1 MYFDEINADQH
12 LILEG
17 IIKEYQP
24 QKLNDYEQLN
34 DIEELLKGQPNQELQ
49 QQRQPKISI
58 QPEIQVENHYTNDN
72 EELYKLLLHQFTL
85 GEYPVSNRESIKQ
98 TEQIK
103 HIPYILDYVDQL
115 EKEPYQVTQKQ
126 NEDSDLIQHYE
137 NQKQAN
143 NTFQEVKMDRKIKDH
158 YSQISQ
164 NDFRIKCITCFSTT
178 IAIGT
183 TKGYIYL
190 INDKII
196 KLESDPSITTCPI
209 ISLRFNEDG
218 QFLVAISQ
226 QQILLYNKNKF
237 CKSFQKMTEGIPI
250 TMNMLIGNK
259 DFVCQFLICDS
270 LGKVNLMKIRK
281 NLFTYGIEKNPLLND
296 NTFGIC
302 HCCESMKNKDVQT
315 VLFVCKATV
324 LIAIVEPKIFLV
336 FKKSYEVKKRQL
348 LCAKWQIESEYPV
361 LAVSYGKE
369 IEILK
374 MNYENK
380 DGKFIT
386 NFEVVYTYTLN
397 EDIQFL
403 TWMSDNILFLK
414 NDRKKYSLVAIS
426 EIADNNVLV
435 VQSQLSQD
443 VADQQIGDDKI
454 QSFQNTIC
462 QNHNQLYYIQIEEN
476 GHQKQNIVHYQ
487 LITWQDYIEQLTSNH
502 KWTECMGL
510 CLYLYLGKQ
519 LKFAGLPRNGRQ
531 EFLRPYFNER
541 LKQFVE
547 ISISHQT
554 INALIPTIIEFMVT
568 IESYEYLFREIKS
581 LLQNHNLELQ
591 FYNCLEP
598 FILKNNIKFIPDD
611 SLKDIMIY
619 LINQKSKL
627 NILKQLIINLD
638 IKLLDPI
645 IIQQLC
651 IENNLFTLLIYIS
664 PRVDEDY
671 KTPLFK
677 MYAVFRQLSKGD
689 QLSLERYFKSIQM
702 EMTNNQQMIDKEIQL
717 LGYKC
722 LWNLHML
729 LIGELFPQQKIPE
742 SQWALIMAEILSW
755 LLQYDTLE
763 EFLKIDTPIF
773 LNELLIIFTNKEK
786 YEQLN
791 TLKTI
796 IAGEQLKVDDLTLS
810 EIIILLL
817 ESSSQKLN
825 ILNQLSTFVY
835 EIMKLGYKIKYEHFI
850 NVLQCHF
857 KDPHVTLQTLVEKS
871 NLKFQNLEY
880 KQQDFNILNKNSR
893 DSVFIDYINKFKD
906 RLINDQE
913 TVSMLIQESTCS
925 EVQSI
930 RVKSQLYFIKDQWQF
945 CLQSLLTSNY
955 EEDKIF
961 IFDYIEQMIN
971 IGQYSQ
977 VRNEILQ
984 YVLSIVPQLVSICAE
999 KLRQTLQYYNEEDYK
1014 TAIEMLDSHPNLK
1027 LKLLSEI
1034 IQEKRNNKQL
1044 VEDKLMISFFKLIC
1058 QYHPNDAYE
1067 QLQHGDFPQDECLK
1081 LCQEYQIM
1089 KGEAFL
1095 KERSGRYMEALN
1107 QYFDIISI
1115 ELKKMQ
1121 VIEYDHQ
1128 SQIEQIQI
1136 LILPCLKICRDNHS
1150 NEEDSTSYWFT
1161 LVIRMVQLR
1170 EEFKYNKN
1178 IFKSLNNVYQV
1189 MLEELLE
1196 RVHLYQIIINIK
1208 ILFGSFTHLEELR
1221 RTFSMLLSS
1230 CSFEL
1235 YNQQQLIK
1243 VLQLDYMKNL
1253 MSLYELQQ
1261 IGVNFSPQCQTCFE
1275 IRNQS
1280 ILAFMG
1286 CSHLYH
1292 HGCAPKIQNMI
1303 VCEQCLNVNS
1313 YKLRIQLDSIV
1324 QKNGR
1329 QMPTIKMK
1337 VQEQKED
1344 EEMTKEE
1351 IRMNRINKWKRHD
1364 IENEISEQQYY

>member
-1 MYFDEINADQH
+1 MYKDEIVADQH
-12 LILEG
+12 LILED
-17 IIKEYQP
+17 IINEQQP
-24 QKLNDYEQLN
+24 QKFHEYEQFN
-34 DIEELLKGQPNQELQ
+34 DIEELLIGRPSLVKDQ
-49 QQRQPKISI
+49 QIQPKISI
-58 QPEIQVENHYTNDN
+58 QPEIQVENQYTND
-72 EELYKLLLHQFTL
+72 EIDKLLHQFIL
-85 GEYPVSNRESIKQ
+85 GEYPTSNRESIKQ

-115 EKEPYQVTQKQ
+115 EKEPYLVTQKEI
-126 NEDSDLIQHYE
+126 EDSDLMQHYE
-137 NQKQAN
+137 SQKQAN
-143 NTFQEVKMDRKIKDH
+143 NTFQEVKMDRKLKDL
-158 YSQISQ
+158 YSSIFQ
-164 NDFRIKCITCFSTT
+164 NDFRIKCITCFGTT

-183 TKGYIYL
+183 TKGFIYL
-190 INDKII
+190 ISDKIV
-196 KLESDPSITTCPI
+196 KLESDPSITICPI
-209 ISLRFNEDG
+209 ICLRFNEDG
-218 QFLVAISQ
+218 QFLIAISQ

-237 CKSFQKMTEGIPI
+237 CKAFQKMTEGIPI

-259 DFVCQFLICDS
+259 DFVCQFLVCDS

-281 NLFTYGIEKNPLLND
+281 NLFAYGIEKNPLLND
-296 NTFGIC
+296 TTFGIC
-302 HCCESMKNKDVQT
+302 HCCESMRNKDVQI
-315 VLFVCKATV
+315 VVFVYKNTV

-348 LCAKWQIESEYPV
+348 LCAKWQIESEQPI
-361 LAVSYGKE
+361 LAVSNGKD

-380 DGKFIT
+380 DGRFIT
-386 NFEVVYTYTLN
+386 NFELLYTYTLN
-397 EDIQFL
+397 DDIQFL
-403 TWMSDNILFLK
+403 AWMSDNILILK

-435 VQSQLSQD
+435 VQSQLQYD

-476 GHQKQNIVHYQ
+476 GHQQQNIIHYQ
-487 LITWQDYIEQLTSNH
+487 LITWQDYIEQLISNLM
-502 KWTECMGL
+502 WTECMGL

-547 ISISHQT
+547 ISISHKT
-554 INALIPTIIEFMVT
+554 IGDLIPTVIEFMVT
-568 IESYEYLFREIKS
+568 IESYQYLFREIKS
-581 LLQNHNLELQ
+581 ILKNNNLELQ

-598 FILKNNIKFIPDD
+598 FILKNTIKFIPDD
-611 SLKDIMIY
+611 TLKDIMIY

-645 IIQQLC
+645 IVQQLC

-677 MYAVFRQLSKGD
+677 MYAVFRQLVKGD
-689 QLSLERYFKSIQM
+689 QSSLEKYFKSIQM
-702 EMTNNQQMIDKEIQL
+702 EMTNNKQMIDKEIQL

-742 SQWALIMAEILSW
+742 EQWASILAEILSW

-763 EFLKIDTPIF
+763 EFLKIDAPIF
-773 LNELLIIFTNKEK
+773 LNELLIIFTEKDK
-786 YEQLN
+786 YEQLQQ
-791 TLKTI
+791 LKIT
-796 IAGEQLKVDDLTLS
+796 IAGDQLQVDDLTLS
-810 EIIILLL
+810 EIIVLLL
-817 ESSSQKLN
+817 EASSKILN
-825 ILNQLSTFVY
+825 IENQISTFVY
-835 EIMKLGYKIKYEHFI
+835 EIMKLGYKIKYEHFL
-850 NVLQCHF
+850 NVLKFHF
-857 KDPHVTLQTLVEKS
+857 KDPYVTLQTLVEKS
-871 NLKFQNLEY
+871 NLRFQNLEY
-880 KQQDFNILNKNSR
+880 LKQQDINRNIR
-893 DSVFIDYINKFKD
+893 DSVFIDYINQFKQ

-913 TVSMLIQESTCS
+913 TISILIQESSCS

-945 CLQSLLTSNY
+945 CLQGLLTSNS

-971 IGQYSQ
+971 LNQYCK

-999 KLRQTLQYYNEEDYK
+999 KLRKILQYYNEEDYK
-1014 TAIEMLDSHPNLK
+1014 IAIEMLDSHPDLK

-1034 IQEKRNNKQL
+1034 IQEKRNNKLL

-1058 QYHPNDAYE
+1058 QYHQKDAYE

-1081 LCQEYQIM
+1081 LCQEYKIM
-1089 KGEAFL
+1089 KGVAFL

-1107 QYFDIISI
+1107 LYFDIIST

-1121 VIEYDHQ
+1121 VIEYDQQ

-1136 LILPCLKICRDNHS
+1136 LILPCLKICRDNNS
-1150 NEEDSTSYWFT
+1150 NEEDSTNYWFT

-1170 EEFKYNKN
+1170 EEFKYNKD

-1221 RTFSMLLSS
+1221 RSFSKLLSS

-1243 VLQLDYMKNL
+1243 VLQMDYMKNL
-1253 MSLYELQQ
+1253 MSLYNLQQ
-1261 IGVNFSPQCQTCFE
+1261 IGVNFNPQCQTCFE
-1275 IRNQS
+1275 IRNQQ

-1292 HGCAPKIQNMI
+1292 LGCAPKIQNMI
-1303 VCEQCLNVNS
+1303 VCEQCLNQNS
-1313 YKLRIQLDSIV
+1313 YKLRIQLDSV
-1324 QKNGR
+1324 VYKNGR
-1329 QMPTIKMK
+1329 QIPTIKMK
-1337 VQEQKED
+1337 AQDQTED
-1344 EEMTKEE
+1344 DEMTKDE
-1351 IRMNRINKWKRHD
+1351 IRMNRINKWKRYD

>member
-1 MYFDEINADQH
+1 MYKDEIIADKH
-12 LILEG
+12 LILED
-17 IIKEYQP
+17 IINEQQP
-24 QKLNDYEQLN
+24 QKFNEYEQFN
-34 DIEELLKGQPNQELQ
+34 DIEELLKGQPSFVKEQ
-49 QQRQPKISI
+49 QIEPKISI
-58 QPEIQVENHYTNDN
+58 QQEIQIENQYTN
-72 EELYKLLLHQFTL
+72 EEIDKLLHQFTL
-85 GEYPVSNRESIKQ
+85 GNIQLVIEKVLN
-98 TEQIK
+98 
-103 HIPYILDYVDQL
+103 YVDQL
-115 EKEPYQVTQKQ
+115 EKEPYQVTQKGI
-126 NEDSDLIQHYE
+126 EDSDLMQHYE
-137 NQKQAN
+137 TQKQAN
-143 NTFQEVKMDRKIKDH
+143 NTFQEVKMDRKLKDL
-158 YSQISQ
+158 YSSIFQ
-164 NDFRIKCITCFSTT
+164 NDFRIKCITCFGTT
-178 IAIGT
+178 FAIGT
-183 TKGYIYL
+183 TKGFIYL
-190 INDKII
+190 ISDKIV
-196 KLESDPSITTCPI
+196 KLELDPSITICPI
-209 ISLRFNEDG
+209 ICLRFNEDG
-218 QFLVAISQ
+218 QFLIAVSQ

-237 CKSFQKMTEGIPI
+237 CKAFQKMTEGIPI
-250 TMNMLIGNK
+250 TINMLIGNK

-281 NLFTYGIEKNPLLND
+281 NLFAYGIEKNPLLND
-296 NTFGIC
+296 TIFGVC
-302 HCCESMKNKDVQT
+302 HCESMRNKDVQ
-315 VLFVCKATV
+315 VVVFVYKTTV
-324 LIAIVEPKIFLV
+324 LIAIVDPKIFLV

-348 LCAKWQIESEYPV
+348 ICAKWQIESEQPV
-361 LAVSYGKE
+361 LAVSNGKE

-380 DGKFIT
+380 EGKFIT
-386 NFEVVYTYTLN
+386 NFELVYTYILN
-397 EDIQFL
+397 DDIQFL
-403 TWMSDNILFLK
+403 VWMSDNILFLK
-414 NDRKKYSLVAIS
+414 NDRKKYSLLITIS

-435 VQSQLSQD
+435 VQSQLQHD

-476 GHQKQNIVHYQ
+476 GHQQQNIIHYQ
-487 LITWQDYIEQLTSNH
+487 LITWQDYIEQLISNLM
-502 KWTECMGL
+502 WTECMGL

-519 LKFAGLPRNGRQ
+519 LKFAGLPKNGRQ
-531 EFLRPYFNER
+531 EYLRPYFNER

-547 ISISHQT
+547 VSISHKT
-554 INALIPTIIEFMVT
+554 IGDLIPTIIEFMVT
-568 IESYEYLFREIKS
+568 IGSYKYLFREIKS
-581 LLQNHNLELQ
+581 ILQKNNLEIQ

-598 FILKNNIKFIPDD
+598 FILKNTIKFIPDD
-611 SLKDIMIY
+611 ALKDIMIY
-619 LINQKSKL
+619 LRNQKSKL

-645 IIQQLC
+645 IVQQLC

-677 MYAVFRQLSKGD
+677 MYAVYRQLIKGD

-702 EMTNNQQMIDKEIQL
+702 EMTNNKQMIDKEIQL

-742 SQWALIMAEILSW
+742 EQWASILSEILSW

-763 EFLKIDTPIF
+763 EFLKIDAPIF
-773 LNELLIIFTNKEK
+773 LNELLIIFTEKDK
-786 YEQLN
+786 YEQLQL
-791 TLKTI
+791 LKTT
-796 IAGEQLKVDDLTLS
+796 IAGEQLQVDDLTLS
-810 EIIILLL
+810 EIIVLLL
-817 ESSSQKLN
+817 EASSKKLN
-825 ILNQLSTFVY
+825 IENQLSTFVY
-835 EIMKLGYKIKYEHFI
+835 EIMKLGYKIKYEHFL
-850 NVLQCHF
+850 NVLKFHF
-857 KDPHVTLQTLVEKS
+857 KDPYLTLQTLVEKS
-871 NLKFQNLEY
+871 NLRFQNLDY
-880 KQQDFNILNKNSR
+880 LQKQDINRNIR
-893 DSVFIDYINKFKD
+893 DSVFIDYINQFKQ

-913 TVSMLIQESTCS
+913 IISILIQESSCS
-925 EVQSI
+925 EVQSV

-945 CLQSLLTSNY
+945 CLQSLLTSYY
-955 EEDKIF
+955 EDDKIF

-971 IGQYSQ
+971 LGQYTQ
-977 VRNEILQ
+977 VRNEILK

-999 KLRQTLQYYNEEDYK
+999 KLRQILQYYNEEDYK
-1014 TAIEMLDSHPNLK
+1014 IAIEMLDTHPDLK

-1058 QYHPNDAYE
+1058 QYHQKDAYE
-1067 QLQHGDFPQDECLK
+1067 QLQYGDFPQDECLK
-1081 LCQEYQIM
+1081 LCQEYKIM
-1089 KGEAFL
+1089 KGVAFL

-1107 QYFDIISI
+1107 LYFDIIST

-1121 VIEYDHQ
+1121 VIEYDQQ

-1150 NEEDSTSYWFT
+1150 NEEDSTNYWFT

-1170 EEFKYNKN
+1170 LEFKYKKN

-1221 RTFSMLLSS
+1221 RSFSKLLSS

-1243 VLQLDYMKNL
+1243 VLQMDYMKNL
-1253 MSLYELQQ
+1253 MSFYELQQ

-1275 IRNQS
+1275 IKNQQ

-1286 CSHLYH
+1286 CSQLYH

-1303 VCEQCLNVNS
+1303 ACEQCLM
-1313 YKLRIQLDSIV
+1313 RIQLDSVV

-1329 QMPTIKMK
+1329 YIPTLKMK
-1337 VQEQKED
+1337 AQEQTED
-1344 EEMTKEE
+1344 EEMTKDD
-1351 IRMNRINKWKRHD
+1351 IRINRINKWKRHD
-1364 IENEISEQQYY
+1364 VENEISEQQNY

>member
-1 MYFDEINADQH
+1 MYQDEILADKH

-17 IIKEYQP
+17 IIKDFQP
-24 QKLNDYEQLN
+24 QKVNEYQQFN
-34 DIEELLKGQPNQELQ
+34 DIEELLKGTPNIEVEQ
-49 QQRQPKISI
+49 QSNQSKISI
-58 QPEIQVENHYTNDN
+58 QPETQVEKQYTY
-72 EELYKLLLHQFTL
+72 EEIDKLLHQFTL
-85 GEYPVSNRESIKQ
+85 GEYPSSNRESIKQ
-98 TEQIK
+98 TEQNK
-103 HIPYILDYVDQL
+103 QIPYILDYVDQL
-115 EKEPYQVTQKQ
+115 EKEPYQVIQKY
-126 NEDSDLIQHYE
+126 NDDSDLIQHYE

-143 NTFQEVKMDRKIKDH
+143 NTFQEVKMDRKLKDL
-158 YSQISQ
+158 YSSIFQ
-164 NDFRIKCITCFSTT
+164 NDFRIKCITCFSST

-183 TKGYIYL
+183 TKGFIYL
-190 INDKII
+190 ISDKIV
-196 KLESDPSITTCPI
+196 KLESDPSITVCPI
-209 ISLRFNEDG
+209 ICLRFNEDG
-218 QFLVAISQ
+218 QFLLAVSQ

-237 CKSFQKMTEGIPI
+237 CKAFQKMTEGIPL
-250 TMNMLIGNK
+250 TMTMLNGNK
-259 DFVCQFLICDS
+259 DFFCQFLVCDS

-281 NLFTYGIEKNPLLND
+281 NLFTYGIERYPIFQD
-296 NTFGIC
+296 CAFGVC
-302 HCCESMKNKDVQT
+302 HCCESIKIKDMQT
-315 VLFVCKATV
+315 VAFVYKAV
-324 LIAIVEPKIFLV
+324 VFVAIIEPKIFLI
-336 FKKSYEVKKRQL
+336 FKKKYEVKKRQL
-348 LCAKWQIESEYPV
+348 LCAKWQIESENPV
-361 LAVSYGKE
+361 LAVSNGKV
-369 IEILK
+369 IEIIK

-380 DGKFIT
+380 EGKFIT
-386 NFEVVYTYTLN
+386 SFEVVLTYNLN
-397 EDIQFL
+397 DDVQFL
-403 TWMSDNILFLK
+403 AWMSDNILFLK
-414 NDRKKYSLVAIS
+414 NDRKKYSLIAIS
-426 EIADNNVLV
+426 EITENNVLV

-443 VADQQIGDDKI
+443 VADQQIGEDKI

-462 QNHNQLYYIQIEEN
+462 QNHNQLYYIQIDEN
-476 GHQKQNIVHYQ
+476 GHQQQNIIHYQ

-519 LKFAGLPRNGRQ
+519 LKFAGLPKTGRQ

-554 INALIPTIIEFMVT
+554 IGVLIPTIIEFMVT
-568 IESYEYLFREIKS
+568 IQSYDYLFREIKS
-581 LLQNHNLELQ
+581 ILQKHNLELQ
-591 FYNCLEP
+591 FYNSLEP
-598 FILKNNIKFIPDD
+598 FILKNAIKFIPDD

-619 LINQKSKL
+619 LINQQKKL

-677 MYAVFRQLSKGD
+677 MYAVYRQLIKGD
-689 QLSLERYFKSIQM
+689 QTSLQKYLKSIQVDLDK
-702 EMTNNQQMIDKEIQL
+702 NQSTIEKEIQL

-742 SQWALIMAEILSW
+742 NQWASIIAEILSW

-763 EFLKIDTPIF
+763 EFLKIDSSIF
-773 LNELLIIFTNKEK
+773 LNELLIIFTNREK
-786 YEQLN
+786 YEQLEQH
-791 TLKTI
+791 KITI
-796 IAGEQLKVDDLTLS
+796 ANEQLQVNDLSLS
-810 EIIILLL
+810 EIVILLL
-817 ESSSQKLN
+817 EASSKKLN
-825 ILNQLSTFVY
+825 LLDQLSNFVY
-835 EIMKLGYKIKYEHFI
+835 EIMKLGYPIKYEHFL
-850 NVLQCHF
+850 NVVKCHF
-857 KDPHVTLQTLVEKS
+857 KDPYTNLQTLVEKS
-871 NLKFQNLEY
+871 NYKFQHLEY
-880 KQQDFNILNKNSR
+880 FKLPDFNIQNKNIR
-893 DSVFIDYINKFKD
+893 DSVFVSYINQFKD
-906 RLINDQE
+906 KLINDQE
-913 TVSMLIQESTCS
+913 AISIIIQEASCS
-925 EVQSI
+925 ELQSI
-930 RVKSQLYFIKDQWQF
+930 RAKAQIYFIKDEWQF
-945 CLQSLLTSNY
+945 CLQSLLTSNN

-971 IGQYSQ
+971 VSQYSEL
-977 VRNEILQ
+977 RTEILK

-999 KLRQTLQYYNEEDYK
+999 KLRQILQYYKEEDYK
-1014 TAIEMLDSHPNLK
+1014 AAIEMLDSHPNLK

-1034 IQEKRNNKQL
+1034 IQEKRNNKFL

-1058 QYHPNDAYE
+1058 QYHPKDAYE
-1067 QLQHGDFPQDECLK
+1067 QLQYGDFPQDECLR
-1081 LCQEYQIM
+1081 LCEEFQIM
-1089 KGEAFL
+1089 KGVAFL

-1107 QYFDIISI
+1107 LYFDIISV

-1121 VIEYDHQ
+1121 VIEYDQQ

-1150 NEEDSTSYWFT
+1150 NEEESTSYWFT

-1196 RVHLYQIIINIK
+1196 RVHLYQIIMNIK

-1221 RTFSMLLSS
+1221 RTFSKLLSS

-1235 YNQQQLIK
+1235 YNQQQLIR

-1253 MSLYELQQ
+1253 MSLFELQQ
-1261 IGVNFSPQCQTCFE
+1261 IGVNFNPSCQTCFE
-1275 IRNQS
+1275 IRNQYM
-1280 ILAFMG
+1280 LAFMG

-1303 VCEQCLNVNS
+1303 VCEQCLTQNS

-1337 VQEQKED
+1337 NQEQIED